1 MGKKGDCEGCDRLHH
16 VPVPTD
22 LRDRVVEWKEELLRI
37 APQLFDLPAAA
48 RQAVYD
54 TVNDFLHE
62 DAELIE
68 SPRFAR
74 AA

>member
-1 MGKKGDCEGCDRLHH
+1 MPVHH
-16 VPVPTD
+16 VAVPTD
-22 LRDRVVEWKEELLRI
+22 LRDRVMDWQEELLRI
-37 APQLFDLPAAA
+37 APRLFDLPAAA

-62 DAELIE
+62 DAEGIQ
-68 SPRFAR
+68 SPLFAS